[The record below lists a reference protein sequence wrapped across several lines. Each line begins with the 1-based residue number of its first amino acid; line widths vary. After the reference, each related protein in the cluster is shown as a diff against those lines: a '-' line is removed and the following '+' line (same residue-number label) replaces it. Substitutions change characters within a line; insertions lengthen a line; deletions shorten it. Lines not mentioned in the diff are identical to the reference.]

1 MQIGVDIGIDYSTI
15 NAKASDLDISLM
27 TESENEIITEDN
39 NYSTI

>member
-15 NAKASDLDISLM
+15 NAKAIDLVIKLT

-39 NYSTI
+39 NSLTI

>member
-15 NAKASDLDISLM
+15 NAKSSDLDISLI

-39 NYSTI
+39 NYLTI

>member
-15 NAKASDLDISLM
+15 NAKASDLVINLI

-39 NYSTI
+39 NYLTI

>member
-39 NYSTI
+39 DSLTI